1 MLELLSD
8 PAVTG
13 AVVVTTP
20 EEMPVVETIEL
31 AARLQADTT
40 VSLSA
45 VVVNRAL
52 PELFTRAEAGV
63 YEALAARPEL
73 LRDLIGVGMGPVFA
87 AAHIATQRRRLQAEQ
102 LEVLRQALGVDTPLL
117 FVPELFARLRGMR
130 ATTTIADRLAEEL

>member
-1 MLELLSD
+1 
-8 PAVTG
+8 
-13 AVVVTTP
+13 
-20 EEMPVVETIEL
+20 
-31 AARLQADTT
+31 
-40 VSLSA
+40 
-45 VVVNRAL
+45 L

-73 LRDLIGVGMGPVFA
+73 LRDLIGVGVGPVFA